1 MVSIFILSLATS
13 AIVLSAPERPDPLD
27 ATVARVT
34 QDIDRLMGV
43 SMVSGNIMGM
53 DINSTG
59 YQIVSLRS
67 GIWTPVD
74 RPVQLSD
81 VTLRDDSKRRA
92 DDDDADTVLPEVRF
106 DPTGI
111 VSPHSF
117 TITHKRRTATLHVQL
132 NGTVEQERVS

>member
-27 ATVARVT
+27 ASVARVT
-34 QDIDRLMGV
+34 QDIDRLMSV

-59 YQIVSLRS
+59 YQVVSLRS
-67 GIWTPVD
+67 GIWVPVD
-74 RPVQLSD
+74 RPVQLTD
-81 VTLRDDSKRRA
+81 VTLRDQSKRRI
-92 DDDDADTVLPEVRF
+92 DNDDADAQLPEVRF

-117 TITHKRRTATLHVQL
+117 TIAYQRRTTTLHVQL
-132 NGTVEQERVS
+132 NGTVEQERDS